1 MENFME
7 KTKKQSEISLESFVT
22 IAVVFGLFGYIAKVM
37 GLGNMFNT
45 LMKTAHDLLLNTVFF
60 IMAIAVL
67 TGALSKL
74 LSEFGVIALINKI
87 ISPIMKP
94 LYNLPGAAALGIL
107 TTFLSDN
114 PAIIGLAKDKGFAKY
129 FKNYQ
134 LPTLCNLGT
143 SFGMG
148 FIVWTFMSSLGNGT
162 EFFKAASLGVL
173 GAVVGSVV
181 SVRIMMHF
189 TKKFYADTDE
199 QVEFEEKQIVEEKE
213 DLTLMER
220 ILNSMLEGG
229 KSGVQAGMDIIP
241 GVVVICTLVM
251 ILTSTGTVENGT
263 VIYTGAAYEGVG
275 LIPKL
280 GALLNPILKPLFG
293 FTSSECI
300 AFPLTALGS
309 VGAALGLVPKLL
321 EKNLITG
328 NDIAVFT
335 ALGMCWSGYLS
346 THVGMMDTLNARKL
360 APKAILSHTIG
371 GIAAGIS
378 AHFLYLLLG

>member
-1 MENFME
+1 ME

-129 FKNYQ
+129 FKNYE

-189 TKKFYADTDE
+189 TKKFYGDTDE

-263 VIYTGAAYEGVG
+263 VVYTGAAYEGVG
-275 LIPKL
+275 LVPKL
-280 GALLNPILKPLFG
+280 GALLNPVLKPLLG
-293 FTSSECI
+293 FSSSECI

>member
-1 MENFME
+1 ME
-7 KTKKQSEISLESFVT
+7 KSKKQSEISLESFVT

-94 LYNLPGAAALGIL
+94 LYNLPGASALGIL

-199 QVEFEEKQIVEEKE
+199 QVEFEEEQIVEEKE
-213 DLTLMER
+213 DSTLMER

-263 VIYTGAAYEGVG
+263 VVYTGAAYEGVG

-280 GALLNPILKPLFG
+280 GALLNPILKSLFG

-371 GIAAGIS
+371 GVAAGIS

>member
-7 KTKKQSEISLESFVT
+7 KSKKQSEISLESFVT

-94 LYNLPGAAALGIL
+94 LYNLPGASALGIL

-199 QVEFEEKQIVEEKE
+199 QVEFEEEQIVEEKE
-213 DLTLMER
+213 DSTLMER

-263 VIYTGAAYEGVG
+263 VVYTGAAYEGVG

-280 GALLNPILKPLFG
+280 GALLNPILKSLFG

-371 GIAAGIS
+371 GVAAGIS

>member
-1 MENFME
+1 M
-7 KTKKQSEISLESFVT
+7 KKSKSNEVRLESFVT
-22 IAVVFGLFGYIAKVM
+22 IFVVFGLFGYIANIM

-45 LMKTAHDLLLNTVFF
+45 IMKTAHDLLLNTVFF

-67 TGALSKL
+67 TGALSKIF
-74 LSEFGVIALINKI
+74 SEFGVIALINKL

-94 LYNLPGAAALGIL
+94 LYNLPGASALGIL

-148 FIVWTFMSSLGNGT
+148 FIVWTFMSSLGHGT
-162 EFFKAASLGVL
+162 KYLKAASLGVL
-173 GAVVGSVV
+173 GATIGSIV
-181 SVRIMMHF
+181 SVRIMMYF
-189 TKKFYADTDE
+189 TKKYYEDTDE
-199 QVEFEEKQIVEEKE
+199 NLAVEDEDIVEEVE
-213 DLTLMER
+213 EQTLIER

-229 KSGVQAGMDIIP
+229 KAGVQAGMDIIP

-251 ILTSTGTVENGT
+251 ILTSTGTVQNG
-263 VIYTGAAYEGVG
+263 VMVYTGKAYEGVG

-280 GALLNPILKPLFG
+280 GGILNPILKPLFG
-293 FTSSECI
+293 FSSSECI
-300 AFPLTALGS
+300 AFPITALGS

-321 EKNLITG
+321 EKNLING

-371 GIAAGIS
+371 GLAAGVS
-378 AHFLYLLLG
+378 AHFLFMLLG

>member
-45 LMKTAHDLLLNTVFF
+45 LMKTAHDLLINTVFF

-67 TGALSKL
+67 TGALSKI
-74 LSEFGVIALINKI
+74 LSEFGVIALINKL

-94 LYNLPGAAALGIL
+94 LYNLPGASALGIL

-162 EFFKAASLGVL
+162 KYLKAASLGVL

-189 TKKFYADTDE
+189 TKKHYADTNDE
-199 QVEFEEKQIVEEKE
+199 IEFEEEQVIEEKE

-220 ILNSMLEGG
+220 ILNSILEGG

-251 ILTSTGTVENGT
+251 ILTSTGTVKDGA
-263 VIYTGAAYEGVG
+263 VVYTGAAYEGVG
-275 LIPKL
+275 LIPKI
-280 GALLNPILKPLFG
+280 GAVLNPVLKPLFG
-293 FTSSECI
+293 FCSSECI

-321 EKNLITG
+321 EKNLING

-371 GIAAGIS
+371 GLAAGIS

>member
-1 MENFME
+1 MENFMK

-22 IAVVFGLFGYIAKVM
+22 IAVVFGLFGYIARIM

-67 TGALSKL
+67 TGALSKIF
-74 LSEFGVIALINKI
+74 SEFGVIALINKI
-87 ISPIMKP
+87 ISPVMKP
-94 LYNLPGAAALGIL
+94 LYNLPGASALGIL

-162 EFFKAASLGVL
+162 EFLKAASLGLL

-189 TKKFYADTDE
+189 TKKFYGDSDE
-199 QVEFEEKQIVEEKE
+199 NVELEEEQNDEEKE

-263 VIYTGAAYEGVG
+263 VVYTGAAYEGVG
-275 LIPKL
+275 LIPKI
-280 GALLNPILKPLFG
+280 GAVLNAVLKPLFG
-293 FTSSECI
+293 FSSSECI